1 MSAETAAQEPAAS
14 APRSKGSKGPLD
26 LLMRALGSYWLSVG
40 VLTGMFLLTYFGTLQ
55 QVEDGLY
62 IVQQE
67 YFYSYFVV
75 QEPIQLFP
83 LPVKLPFPL
92 PLPGGF
98 VLMGLLS
105 INLFVGGLVRIRKT
119 QRTFGI
125 LVTHVGMAFLM
136 AAGLVK
142 IVDSEDGYVA
152 LAEGESSGWFQ
163 SHYLWDLVI
172 YDAPLDDAGG
182 EVREWIVPQE
192 QFADLSDNSRKFSA
206 EGLPFELELAHY
218 EDHAQVLPV
227 GPMWK
232 SPAPDV
238 NGYAIRPLPNQAEA
252 ETHVPALWAKATVNG
267 QPQELLLWGAARFPG
282 IVETTSAAGDVVTA
296 EGGGGSGRYA
306 LALRKRRFEFPWEIR
321 LEEFFMDEHPGTSMA
336 SEYRS
341 DVTHIDGD
349 RSNRVRIEMNK
360 PMRRDGYILYQASYG
375 RRASDGELYSQ
386 FAVVRNPS
394 DQWPKYACYVIG
406 IGMALAFGQR
416 LIQHIQKQN
425 AQRAKAA
432 A

>member
-1 MSAETAAQEPAAS
+1 MSAETTATS
-14 APRSKGSKGPLD
+14 APRSRARKGPLEF
-26 LLMRALGSYWLSVG
+26 LMRALGSYGLSVS

-83 LPVKLPFPL
+83 LPVRLPFPL

-152 LAEGESSGWFQ
+152 LVEGETSGSFQ

-172 YDAPLDDAGG
+172 YDADPQGAEG
-182 EVREWIVPQE
+182 VREWIVPQE
-192 QFADLSDNSRKFSA
+192 QFADLRGSSRKFGA

-227 GPMWK
+227 GPMWA
-232 SPAPDV
+232 SPAPEV
-238 NGYAIRPLPNQAEA
+238 NGYGIRPLPNQPEA
-252 ETHVPALWAKATVNG
+252 ENHVPALWAKASVDG
-267 QPQELLLWGAARFPG
+267 EPQELLLWGGARFPA
-282 IVETTSAAGDVVTA
+282 IVESSAGQSASGGNGG
-296 EGGGGSGRYA
+296 EGERFA
-306 LALRKRRFEFPWEIR
+306 LALRKRRYAFPWKIR
-321 LEEFFMDEHPGTSMA
+321 LEEFFMDEHPGTNMA

-341 DVTHIDGD
+341 DVTHIEGE
-349 RSNRVRIEMNK
+349 RNTRVRIEMNK

-375 RRASDGELYSQ
+375 RRRDGELYSQ
-386 FAVVRNPS
+386 VAVVRNPS

-416 LIQHIQKQN
+416 LVQHIQKQN
-425 AQRAKAA
+425 AQRAKAVA
-432 A
+432 

>member
-1 MSAETAAQEPAAS
+1 MSAETAS
-14 APRSKGSKGPLD
+14 APSNSAGGAAAAKTAKRTQGPLER
-26 LLMRALGSYWLSVG
+26 LMAALGSYWLSVG
-40 VLTGMFLLTYFGTLQ
+40 VLTCMFLLTYFGTLQ

-98 VLMGLLS
+98 LLMGLLA
-105 INLFVGGLVRIRKT
+105 INLAVGGLVRIRKT
-119 QRTFGI
+119 KRTFGI

-142 IVDSEDGYVA
+142 QIDSEDGYVA
-152 LAEGESSGWFQ
+152 LAEGESSSWFQ

-172 YDAPLDDAGG
+172 YDASPDGG
-182 EVREWIVPQE
+182 EVREWIVPEE
-192 QFADLSDNSRKFSA
+192 QFDDLRGESRSFRA

-227 GPMWK
+227 GPMWR

-252 ETHVPALWAKATVNG
+252 ETHLPALWARATVNG
-267 QPQELLLWGAARFPG
+267 EPREMLLWGGARYPQV
-282 IVETTSAAGDVVTA
+282 VETSASSGDVV
-296 EGGGGSGRYA
+296 SSSVDGRFA

-321 LEEFFMDEHPGTSMA
+321 LEDFHMEEHPGTRMA
-336 SEYRS
+336 SVYRS
-341 DVTHIDGD
+341 DVTHIEGD
-349 RSNRVRIEMNK
+349 REGVVRIEMNK

-406 IGMALAFGQR
+406 IGMLLAFGQR
-416 LIQHIQKQN
+416 LVQHIQKQN

>member
-1 MSAETAAQEPAAS
+1 MSAETTAES
-14 APRSKGSKGPLD
+14 APRSKASKGPLD
-26 LLMRALGSYWLSVG
+26 LVMRALGSYWLSVG

-83 LPVKLPFPL
+83 LPVRLPFPL

-105 INLFVGGLVRIRKT
+105 INLFVGGLVRIRKS

-172 YDAPLDDAGG
+172 YDAPLEDSGG
-182 EVREWIVPQE
+182 GVREWVVPQE
-192 QFADLSDNSRKFSA
+192 QFADLGSDSRKFSA
-206 EGLPFELELAHY
+206 AGLPFDLELAHY

-227 GPMWK
+227 GPMWQ

-238 NGYAIRPLPNQAEA
+238 NGYAIRPLPNQPEA
-252 ETHVPALWAKATVNG
+252 ESHVPALWAKATVNG
-267 QPQELLLWGAARFPG
+267 QPQELLLWGAARFPA
-282 IVETTSAAGDVVTA
+282 IVETAAAEGDVVTA

-306 LALRKRRFEFPWEIR
+306 LALRKRRYEFPWEIR

-341 DVTHIDGD
+341 DVTHIDEG
-349 RSNRVRIEMNK
+349 RNTRLRIEMNK

-416 LIQHIQKQN
+416 LIQHIKKQN
-425 AQRAKAA
+425 AQRAKAVA
-432 A
+432 